1 MKYNWE
7 SKNEPIVLWSIDFQE
22 KYQDKSME
30 KNSFFNQ
37 WYCNNW
43 IATCKRIKLYFHL
56 NYMQN

>member
-30 KNSFFNQ
+30 KNSFFS
-37 WYCNNW
+37 
-43 IATCKRIKLYFHL
+43 
-56 NYMQN
+56 